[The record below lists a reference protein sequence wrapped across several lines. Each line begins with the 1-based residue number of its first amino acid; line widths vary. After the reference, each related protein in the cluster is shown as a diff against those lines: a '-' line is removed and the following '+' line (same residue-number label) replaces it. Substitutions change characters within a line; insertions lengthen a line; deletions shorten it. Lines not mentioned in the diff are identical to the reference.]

1 MSDLKVVSLS
11 GGNLTLSE
19 AVVAELEGKLRG
31 PLIKA
36 GDDGYEQARMVWNG
50 NIDRRPALIARCTG
64 VADVIDA
71 VNFARVND
79 LLIAIR
85 SGAHSAAGYG
95 TCDGGLVIDLSQMRG
110 ILVDPASKTVR
121 AQAGV
126 LWGELDR
133 ETQAFGLAT
142 TGGVIS
148 NTGIGGL
155 TLGGG
160 LGWLMGKHGFTIDNL
175 LSVDVVTA
183 DGRFLKASA
192 DDNSDLFWGMRGGG
206 GNFGIAT
213 SFEYRLHQVG
223 PIILGGLVIHP
234 LEKAKEVLRFYRD
247 FSSGL
252 PDEAEAHAG
261 LLTSPEGDKVIALI
275 LGYNG
280 PIEEGEK
287 ILEPARKFGDPVADL
302 VQPMPYASRNAML
315 DEGMATHGIQR
326 YWKSGFTKTISD
338 ELIDVIVDGAASFSS
353 PMTSMLFFRIHGA
366 AARVPSSET
375 AFGLRGEQWD
385 FNVISQWT
393 EAAESERHTAWTRQ
407 IWGLI
412 EPLVS
417 GSAYINHIAGDDRP
431 EKIRS
436 SYGDNYEKLVALKN
450 KYDPTNFFRL
460 NPNIQPS

>member
-1 MSDLKVVSLS
+1 MNNAML
-11 GGNLTLSE
+11 
-19 AVVAELEGKLRG
+19 
-31 PLIKA
+31 P
-36 GDDGYEQARMVWNG
+36 
-50 NIDRRPALIARCTG
+50 P
-64 VADVIDA
+64 
-71 VNFARVND
+71 
-79 LLIAIR
+79 
-85 SGAHSAAGYG
+85 
-95 TCDGGLVIDLSQMRG
+95 
-110 ILVDPASKTVR
+110 
-121 AQAGV
+121 
-126 LWGELDR
+126 
-133 ETQAFGLAT
+133 
-142 TGGVIS
+142 
-148 NTGIGGL
+148 
-155 TLGGG
+155 
-160 LGWLMGKHGFTIDNL
+160 
-175 LSVDVVTA
+175 
-183 DGRFLKASA
+183 
-192 DDNSDLFWGMRGGG
+192 
-206 GNFGIAT
+206 
-213 SFEYRLHQVG
+213 
-223 PIILGGLVIHP
+223 
-234 LEKAKEVLRFYRD
+234 KEVLRFYRD

-261 LLTSPEGDKVIALI
+261 LLTSPEGDKVVALI

-407 IWGLI
+407 IRGLV

-431 EKIRS
+431 E
-436 SYGDNYEKLVALKN
+436 
-450 KYDPTNFFRL
+450 
-460 NPNIQPS
+460 

>member
-192 DDNSDLFWGMRGGG
+192 DDNSDLFWGLRGGG

-234 LEKAKEVLRFYRD
+234 LERAKEVLRFYRD

>member
-1 MSDLKVVSLS
+1 MTNLKVVSLNGES
-11 GGNLTLSE
+11 ATLSE
-19 AVVAELEGKLRG
+19 AAVAEFDGKLRG
-31 PLIKA
+31 PVFKA
-36 GDDGYEQARMVWNG
+36 GDEGYGQARRVWNG

-71 VNFARVND
+71 VNFARANNILV
-79 LLIAIR
+79 AVR

-95 TCDGGLVIDLSQMRG
+95 TCDDGLVIDLSQMRG
-110 ILVDPASKTVR
+110 ILVDPGNRTAR

-133 ETQAFGLAT
+133 ETQTFGLAT

-160 LGWLMGKHGFTIDNL
+160 LGWLMGKHGLTIDNL

-192 DDNSDLFWGMRGGG
+192 DENPDLFWGLRGGG
-206 GNFGIAT
+206 GNFGIVT

-234 LEKAKEVLRFYRD
+234 LDKAKEVLRFYRE

-261 LLTSPEGDKVIALI
+261 LLTSPEGEKVVALI

-302 VQPMPYASRNAML
+302 VQPMPYAKRNAML
-315 DEGMATHGIQR
+315 DEGMAAHGIQR
-326 YWKSGFTKTISD
+326 YWKSGFTKIISD
-338 ELIDVIVDGAASFSS
+338 ELIDVITEGAANFTS
-353 PMTSMLFFRIHGA
+353 PMTAMLFFRIHGE
-366 AARVPSSET
+366 AARVPPSET

-393 EAAESERHTAWTRQ
+393 EAAESERHIAWTRQ
-407 IWGLI
+407 IWGRI

-417 GSAYINHIAGDDRP
+417 GSAYINHIAADDRP

-436 SYGDNYEKLVALKN
+436 SYGGNYEKLVALKK